1 MAATAQHARTF
12 GKAAAGERSE
22 RRSAGVVGHG
32 SRMAAPGTELPNFDA
47 VRQHE
52 RIPVN
57 IRAILHLR
65 GQFQTTTI
73 RDLSVGGACLD
84 GAYGVM
90 PGDKVVI
97 ELTNGNKFSAEARWW
112 ICGRCGIAFA
122 EKLAESDPLLAS
134 NVRQPIAA

>member
-1 MAATAQHARTF
+1 MPATVQNSRTF
-12 GKAAAGERSE
+12 GKAATGERSE
-22 RRSAGVVGHG
+22 RRSPDVVGRG
-32 SRMAAPGTELPNFDA
+32 RRTAAPDTELPNYDA

-90 PGDKVVI
+90 PGDKLVI
-97 ELTNGNKFSAEARWW
+97 ELTNGSKFTAEARWW
-112 ICGRCGIAFA
+112 ICGRCGVAFA
-122 EKLAESDPLLAS
+122 ERLAESDPLLAS
-134 NVRQPIAA
+134 NIRQPIAA